1 MPTDVKVRGR
11 GVKMTLWLKLP
22 FSEKGRLRGTGLDG
36 WSGNIRPPLTC
47 SDQWD
52 VTPDVR

>member
-1 MPTDVKVRGR
+1 
-11 GVKMTLWLKLP
+11 MTLWLKLP